1 MLTRLYR
8 LSHWLYKLGVP
19 LLPHLIYVFNR
30 LVFSAV
36 IPPSVCIGRNVVLGY
51 QGLCIVIHRRVVIGD
66 NVVISPGV
74 TIGGRSEL
82 MDVPVIESDVLIGAG
97 AKILGPVRI
106 GRGAKIGANAVVLQ
120 DVPPGAVAVGIPAR
134 LIRRGG
140 GSELEQALDS

>member
-19 LLPHLIYVFNR
+19 ILPYLIYVFNR

-36 IPPSVCIGRNVVLGY
+36 IPPSVRIGRDVILGY

-82 MDVPVIESDVLIGAG
+82 LDVPVIESDVLIGAG

-120 DVPPGAVAVGIPAR
+120 DVPAGAVAVGIPAR
-134 LIRRGG
+134 LILGG
-140 GSELEQALDS
+140 GGLKVEQALDS